1 MAERLSEIKEQ
12 KQAQEEMEIHYS
24 QMCEAP
30 DTNTRKEHFAI
41 MKKIYDKY
49 ASVRKIWDYIESA
62 RKYVNR
68 FVKKI
73 SEIIQKVEKE
83 VNQYFYVMRFYDID
97 NNWLFDKIGS
107 TKDVE
112 ARQKQHLDYYPNH
125 GFNTHSVE
133 VLYSINTQDVPASTI
148 EDYARI
154 YLIKKYG
161 EENYLSKDRFL
172 TKIDMDDITKKI
184 PTCLEKLRAAAI
196 I

>member
-1 MAERLSEIKEQ
+1 MAEYLSEIKGQ

-24 QMCEAP
+24 QMCEAS

-49 ASVRKIWDYIESA
+49 ASVRKIWDYIETA
-62 RKYVNR
+62 RKYINR

-83 VNQYFYVMRFYDID
+83 VSQYFYVMRFYDIY

-107 TKDVE
+107 TKDIE
-112 ARQKQHLDYYPNH
+112 ARQKQHLEYYPNH
-125 GFNTHSVE
+125 GFKTYSVE
-133 VLYSINTQDVPASTI
+133 VLYSINTQDIPASTI

-154 YLIKKYG
+154 YLIKKHG

-172 TKIDMDDITKKI
+172 TKIDIDDITKKI
-184 PTCLEKLRAAAI
+184 PVCLEKLRDAAI